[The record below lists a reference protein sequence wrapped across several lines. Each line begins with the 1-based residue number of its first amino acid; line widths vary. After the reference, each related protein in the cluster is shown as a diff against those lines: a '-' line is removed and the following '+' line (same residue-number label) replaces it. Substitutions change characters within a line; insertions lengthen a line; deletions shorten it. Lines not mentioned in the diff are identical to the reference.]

1 MNAKAEKDIESI
13 FLKIYR
19 KQLDR
24 SSGLARV
31 SEIQAK
37 TGVTAREIYRIR
49 KRMWA
54 RAHKD
59 FLSKYYRKK
68 RKEDSKKFDFRP
80 KNQPRRKAWKK
91 EEISKFIKSQEGGMT
106 AKEMAK
112 QLKCSLAS
120 IGYHRRRYNLS
131 KTILGKKWNTREALT
146 LMQNSEDVLERMASR
161 GR

>member
-1 MNAKAEKDIESI
+1 MNTKAEKDIESI

-31 SEIQAK
+31 SEIQEK

-91 EEISKFIKSQEGGMT
+91 EEISKFIKSQESGMT

-131 KTILGKKWNTREALT
+131 KSILGKKWSAKEALN
-146 LMQNSEDVLERMASR
+146 LMQNSEDVLERMAR
-161 GR
+161 